1 MAKILNNLNPTY
13 TTKAY
18 ETGNYLYFNGVAY
31 NKNTLAPIPFIPFTD
46 GSSANGMM
54 FNSMLSSKKRT
65 IYWNTRMLNGV
76 FLDNK
81 ENNLYY
87 STEMTNNGSYSS
99 GSSVP
104 CCYFTKIKEKEKV
117 VSKLQTYYND
127 SSYRYG
133 NPLIKVLG
141 QNDNY
146 IFYMILEGGYYGS
159 SISSYPP
166 DNTSY
171 PIKATIGYSY
181 KSFSYNNF
189 YAITSFSRSTGE
201 AQILKEDE
209 NTITLIINDSGYR
222 YSLVSVSK
230 VNLTASTL
238 ANFQALEDDVIYK
251 NSDTMGVSLSQVKK
265 ITDDKFEVYIS
276 AEKTNPVT
284 DGGTQ
289 TYTNV
294 LSKAIID
301 LSDNSTEIK
310 TITLNEEPEFQH
322 KLAFYYNNISIIQKN
337 NKKFLMTSTFVPGTK
352 TISGNI
358 LQNKAIQIFEL
369 NEDDE
374 DNIIGT
380 EVYSMKFNQ
389 FNGNFQGFLQNQ
401 DNLFVAVTDKT
412 TLFLKFNLSEKN
424 LKMLDVGIDHELVG
438 MDLNGN
444 FYVQNSSKEVYY
456 FNSENMYN
464 FKLEEPTDEFT
475 YEGTDIDTNI
485 KISAKNLEDEYIEL
499 DVRLVIVGDAKFKNE
514 DSQSIITKTLT
525 TGVKEIPITITGGG
539 NVKIVPFVKL

>member
-1 MAKILNNLNPTY
+1 MAKILNNLNPTQ

-31 NKNTLAPIPFIPFTD
+31 NKNTLAPIPFIPFTNN
-46 GSSANGMM
+46 SNQNNMM

-65 IYWNTRMLNGV
+65 YYWNTRMLNSM

-81 ENNLYY
+81 EADTYFC
-87 STEMTNNGSYSS
+87 SEMMSASNSS
-99 GSSVP
+99 GSVDSI
-104 CCYFTKIKEKEKV
+104 YLNKIKEKEKALARMQV
-117 VSKLQTYYND
+117 YYY
-127 SSYRYG
+127 SVYG
-133 NPLIKVLG
+133 LPLIKIIG
-141 QNDNY
+141 QNDTY
-146 IFYMILEGGYYGS
+146 AFCIFQDGYS
-159 SISSYPP
+159 STSYSPN
-166 DNTSY
+166 NTSY
-171 PIKATIGYSY
+171 PMKANIGYFYKNSSNSY
-181 KSFSYNNF
+181 IYS
-189 YAITSFSRSTGE
+189 ITSSLRSAGE
-201 AQILKEDE
+201 VQVLREDE
-209 NTITLIINDSGYR
+209 DTIILIINDNGYK
-222 YSLVSVSK
+222 YNVVSISK
-230 VNLTASTL
+230 KSITATTL
-238 ANFQALEDDVIYK
+238 FTFQALEDDVIYK
-251 NSDTMGVSLSQVKK
+251 NIDTMGVSLSQVKK

-276 AEKTNPVT
+276 AQKTDPVT

-301 LSDNSTEIK
+301 LSDNTFIVK
-310 TITLNEEPEFQH
+310 AITLDEEPQFIH
-322 KLAFYYNNISIIQKN
+322 KLAQYYNNISIIEKN
-337 NKKFLMTSTFVPGTK
+337 NKKFLMTSTYITGAYSIPT
-352 TISGNI
+352 NM
-358 LQNKAIQIFEL
+358 LENKAIQIFEL

>member
-1 MAKILNNLNPTY
+1 MAKILNNLNPTQ

-31 NKNTLAPIPFIPFTD
+31 NKNTLAPIPFIPFTND
-46 GSSANGMM
+46 SNQNNMM

-65 IYWNTRMLNGV
+65 YYWNTRMLNSM

-81 ENNLYY
+81 EADTYFC
-87 STEMTNNGSYSS
+87 SEMMSASNYS
-99 GSSVP
+99 GSVDSI
-104 CCYFTKIKEKEKV
+104 YLNKIKEKEKV
-117 VSKLQTYYND
+117 LARMEVYY
-127 SSYRYG
+127 SSVYG
-133 NPLIKVLG
+133 LPLIKIIG
-141 QNDNY
+141 QNDTY
-146 IFYMILEGGYYGS
+146 AFCIFQDGYS
-159 SISSYPP
+159 STSYVPN
-166 DNTSY
+166 NTSY
-171 PIKATIGYSY
+171 PMKANIGYFYKNNSNSY
-181 KSFSYNNF
+181 IYS
-189 YAITSFSRSTGE
+189 ITSSLRSAGE
-201 AQILKEDE
+201 VQVLKEDE
-209 NTITLIINDSGYR
+209 TTIILIISDNGYK
-222 YSLVSVSK
+222 YNVVSISK
-230 VNLTASTL
+230 EGRTATTL
-238 ANFQALEDDVIYK
+238 FTFQALEDDVIYK
-251 NSDTMGVSLSQVKK
+251 NIDTMGVSLSQVKK

-276 AEKTNPVT
+276 AQKTDPVT

-301 LSDNSTEIK
+301 LSDNTSIVK
-310 TITLNEEPEFQH
+310 AITLDEEPQFIH
-322 KLAFYYNNISIIQKN
+322 KLAQYYNNISIIEKN
-337 NKKFLMTSTFVPGTK
+337 NKKFLMTSTYITGAYSIPT
-352 TISGNI
+352 NI
-358 LQNKAIQIFEL
+358 LENKAIQIFEL

-374 DNIIGT
+374 DNITGT

-389 FNGNFQGFLQNQ
+389 FNGSFQGFLQNQ

>member
-1 MAKILNNLNPTY
+1 MAKILNNLNPTQ

-31 NKNTLAPIPFIPFTD
+31 NKNTLAPIPFIPFTND
-46 GSSANGMM
+46 SNQNNMM

-65 IYWNTRMLNGV
+65 YYWNTRMLNSM

-81 ENNLYY
+81 EADTYFC
-87 STEMTNNGSYSS
+87 SEMMSASNYS
-99 GSSVP
+99 GSVDSI
-104 CCYFTKIKEKEKV
+104 YLNKIKEKEKV
-117 VSKLQTYYND
+117 LARMEVYY
-127 SSYRYG
+127 SSVYG
-133 NPLIKVLG
+133 LPLIKIIG
-141 QNDNY
+141 QNDTY
-146 IFYMILEGGYYGS
+146 AFCIFQDGYS
-159 SISSYPP
+159 STSYVPN
-166 DNTSY
+166 NTSY
-171 PIKATIGYSY
+171 PMKANIGYFYKNNSNSY
-181 KSFSYNNF
+181 IYS
-189 YAITSFSRSTGE
+189 ITSSLRSAGE
-201 AQILKEDE
+201 VQVLKEDE
-209 NTITLIINDSGYR
+209 TTIILIISDNGYK
-222 YSLVSVSK
+222 YNVVSISK
-230 VNLTASTL
+230 EGRTATTL
-238 ANFQALEDDVIYK
+238 FTFQALEDDVIYK
-251 NSDTMGVSLSQVKK
+251 NIDTMGVSLSQVKK

-276 AEKTNPVT
+276 AQKSDPVT

-301 LSDNSTEIK
+301 LSDNTSIVK
-310 TITLNEEPEFQH
+310 AITLDEEPQFIH
-322 KLAFYYNNISIIQKN
+322 KLAQYYNNISIIEKN
-337 NKKFLMTSTFVPGTK
+337 NKKFLMTSTYITGAYSIPT
-352 TISGNI
+352 NI
-358 LQNKAIQIFEL
+358 LENKAIQIFEL

-374 DNIIGT
+374 DNITGT

-389 FNGNFQGFLQNQ
+389 FNGSFQGFLQNQ

>member
-1 MAKILNNLNPTY
+1 MAKILNNLNPTQ

-18 ETGNYLYFNGVAY
+18 ETGNYLYFNGIAY
-31 NKNTLAPIPFIPFTD
+31 NKNTLAPIPFIPFTNN
-46 GSSANGMM
+46 SNQNNMM

-65 IYWNTRMLNGV
+65 YYWNTRMLNSM

-81 ENNLYY
+81 EADTYFC
-87 STEMTNNGSYSS
+87 SEMMSASNYS
-99 GSSVP
+99 GSVDSI
-104 CCYFTKIKEKEKV
+104 YLNKIKEKEKV
-117 VSKLQTYYND
+117 LARMEVYY
-127 SSYRYG
+127 SSVYG
-133 NPLIKVLG
+133 LPLIKIIG
-141 QNDNY
+141 QNDTY
-146 IFYMILEGGYYGS
+146 AFCIFQDGYS
-159 SISSYPP
+159 STSYVPN
-166 DNTSY
+166 NTSY
-171 PIKATIGYSY
+171 PMKANIGYFYKNSSSSY
-181 KSFSYNNF
+181 IYS
-189 YAITSFSRSTGE
+189 ITSSLRSAGE
-201 AQILKEDE
+201 VQVLREDE
-209 NTITLIINDSGYR
+209 DTIIIIINDNGYK
-222 YSLVSVSK
+222 YNVVSISK
-230 VNLTASTL
+230 KSITATTL
-238 ANFQALEDDVIYK
+238 FTFQALEDDVIYK
-251 NSDTMGVSLSQVKK
+251 NIDTMGVSLSQVKK

-276 AEKTNPVT
+276 AQKTDTVT
-284 DGGTQ
+284 DGDTQ

-301 LSDNSTEIK
+301 LSDNTSIVK
-310 TITLNEEPEFQH
+310 AITLDEEPQFIH
-322 KLAFYYNNISIIQKN
+322 KLAQYYNNISIIEKN
-337 NKKFLMTSTFVPGTK
+337 NKKFLMTSTYITGTYSIP
-352 TISGNI
+352 TNI
-358 LQNKAIQIFEL
+358 LENKAIQIFEL

-374 DNIIGT
+374 DNITGT

-389 FNGNFQGFLQNQ
+389 FNGSFQGFLQNQ